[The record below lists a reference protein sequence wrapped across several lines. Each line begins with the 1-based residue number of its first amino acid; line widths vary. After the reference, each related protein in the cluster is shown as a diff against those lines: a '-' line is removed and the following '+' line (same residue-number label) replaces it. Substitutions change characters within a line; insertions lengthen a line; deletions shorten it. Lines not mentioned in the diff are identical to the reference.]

1 MSAEADTQATARSV
15 GGRGAGTE
23 EPAQRARTYG
33 GRDVVVHVGRG
44 DEADEEAAL
53 ADGRVPDEQ
62 DLEGA
67 VVAARRRRGHAAN
80 LASSPNRSLDRTAG
94 EAKRSTREWRGR
106 VGWCG
111 AVAERR

>member
-1 MSAEADTQATARSV
+1 MFPNRDGQGSGHATARSV
-15 GGRGAGTE
+15 GAGNKRRS
-23 EPAQRARTYG
+23 QRARTYG
-33 GRDVVVHVGRG
+33 GRDVLVDVGRG

-80 LASSPNRSLDRTAG
+80 LRLVS
-94 EAKRSTREWRGR
+94 
-106 VGWCG
+106 
-111 AVAERR
+111 